1 MINKVTP
8 RKLNPSLDSR
18 LRKKDEMLDALNVDI
33 KSDSDGDSGDV
44 GVLKPIKGSLGIEF
58 TESSQAVDDE
68 TTRRVIGSVTDEKND
83 IIFYFLFSELAE
95 EQGVY
100 AYDPNN
106 ILSDAGGG
114 SVKTVY
120 TSPLFNFPENGFVK
134 ADVVYT
140 TNHEVCNLYFTDN
153 RNEPRRLDVKKAM
166 GVTYTQDV
174 DITDFI
180 TACPKTPIHPIEFEF
195 VYDSNFQVSE
205 FRNIPGFQFAYQCI
219 YEGGEESA
227 ISTYS
232 DIAVP
237 PSYVQQ
243 GTINT
248 PNLLAHNT
256 CRLTIPKVVNNV
268 TVYSNEIEKIRIL
281 GRIGNDGSWYTID
294 EVDTNGG
301 AITYDFKNDRVL
313 TGVPDEDVQKQFT
326 SLPRKAQAQ
335 TVVDNRLFYGNYV
348 ENFDEPEVDASMTL
362 YYRERPTDFIN
373 LQLEI
378 EEIVLPN
385 PEYFYDSEG
394 IQYDVANATP
404 NRRAGYRLKTDNLP
418 DSITAGTVLN
428 VNLTVHPERYFKV
441 YDTEG
446 NGGRSHHASKELFG
460 RPSTL
465 AEEGLIDQGL
475 AFNGNQHFTA
485 SKSFFG
491 SNDGVVP
498 DLKWFS
504 EELNS
509 EVDVVC
515 GTSASNALSI
525 QGRALNFG
533 CTIEFGGE
541 VQSNG
546 KAVIRN
552 AVCQAITGGSTG
564 VFDVGVNG
572 VTVLDSKV
580 TSQYSYNI
588 GLNDEDGVDEIP
600 VVAGD
605 DFRKHLINAVG
616 VKTSV
621 TGGDNAAPCGYFI
634 INSADVQFSL
644 ARYTEP
650 ESITDN
656 EDYGFLYLNLN
667 SLTNVSVK
675 NCAPHLLSG
684 VDGQGEDSSVPGVVW
699 PLVDKWFVYSQNY
712 AITNPILSE
721 ETILSDYF
729 IDPFETNANISSDIQ
744 NIRGYINS
752 PVGLSGSFFTVLDGE
767 SGPSPIVRQLAANSG
782 DTPQEYLLGVNPL
795 GAADFSPATTTIS
808 SIGSVSLNNALFGR
822 QTPYILSQAGELGDE
837 EFLISTGAG
846 SVISVW
852 SSEDKWAENIF
863 PDTDDF
869 NQYLPASELQ
879 GQASQVEI
887 IDFNSYLTDAGL
899 TNYNRSFKTEATHD
913 LGIVYYDERGR
924 AGNVN
929 RLPSVFVPG
938 YSAEERD
945 PSTFKGRVEI
955 GVQLNHQPPD
965 WAHHYQIVYAGNS
978 SISDFVQ
985 YTTGGAFVGYTEE
998 DVDSRN
1004 IYVSLNY
1011 LQQHPT
1017 VSYAKDFGA
1026 VSTEGISD
1034 IYTFKQG
1041 DRLRI
1046 ISYYTNNDNRI
1057 FPRDYEFDVVDSV
1070 ILTDDV
1076 DTNPLLTPED
1086 ISDDVPSYK
1095 TGRFLILKNSPQ
1107 AVGFTYNDI
1116 SLAEDVNTNSHQ
1128 WNDRC
1133 VVEIYSPLDRQNTE
1147 DRVYYEIGKVYNV
1160 VSSDAGLQH
1169 GTNPLILRNGDVWW
1183 RRVPVNMPDY
1193 DEANNF
1199 FTNLIPSDGDTA
1211 PSKFRDYYL
1220 ETKTFNDTLA
1230 NADQLAWGKIK
1241 TVSPVN
1247 KEIRRESSITYSDK
1261 NNYASQ
1267 LVRFT
1272 SFNPSKLQFKDLPAE
1287 HGAINHILNY
1297 SDSVFCIQEEKT
1309 SALPVDRS
1317 ILSDAS
1323 GVESLIAS
1331 SKVLGAQ
1338 KFYAGAYGC
1347 DDNPESVVKVDNFV
1361 YFANKSRQEVYRFAP
1376 DTGVSVISDSGM
1388 KQYFRNLFNRAIA
1401 SISATRGIRVVGG
1414 YDPLKD
1420 EFLISIMNTQ
1430 VLTEPVVS
1438 FYGPPVLNVI
1448 DETTTATDFGFEVAD
1463 IDELSVEFGAVSSTL
1478 TSSLASFSIPVTVSN
1493 LPDGDEISVYGLV
1506 LQSATAP
1513 DNFTEALAQFVVEG
1527 NNASSIAPINIT
1539 TSSTL
1544 TFTDNTVEG
1553 GVDYVF
1559 AIYAVSAVDITET
1572 FNSTSFSFQT
1582 PIGVDA
1588 GEDIFD
1594 INIESIDW
1602 TLDVA
1607 GDAVEGFIFE
1617 STAFSSAPNH
1627 FVEHKLFEAESL
1639 DEINGVLTADI
1650 LEGSPVTS
1658 VDQAL
1663 NTFNGY
1669 PPFSEA
1675 VPLEAGNIQTYNQQY
1690 FPSSGPIEFSGLTH
1704 ILLVYVHDGTTIK
1717 RIETLALP
1725 PFVVVASSAPTLLEF
1740 VDDNGVTVEEAE
1752 AFENIFNDAVDAY
1765 YLSLAQNPDTA
1776 DLFTEEQLQRL
1787 NNYNDPLNRDSDV
1800 NNDLAVG
1807 TNDLLQLLASYG
1819 LILQTGFLQDFEGQP
1834 GFEIATDPQAVILP
1848 PGSISEE

>member
-58 TESSQAVDDE
+58 TESTNATDGI
-68 TTRRVIGSVTDEKND
+68 TKRRVIGGVTDEKND

-106 ILSDAGGG
+106 ILSATGEG

-166 GVTYTQDV
+166 DVGYTDNVDV
-174 DITDFI
+174 TDFI

-268 TVYSNEIEKIRIL
+268 TVYSNEIERVRIL

-301 AITYDFKNDRVL
+301 AITYDFRNDRVL

-335 TVVDNRLFYGNYV
+335 TVIDNRLFYGNYV

-373 LQLEI
+373 LQLEL

-418 DSITAGTVLN
+418 NSITAGTVLN

-465 AEEGLIDQGL
+465 AEEGLIDQGV
-475 AFNGNQHFTA
+475 AFNGNQHLTG

-509 EVDVVC
+509 EFDVVC

-525 QGRALNFG
+525 QGRALNFS

-546 KAVIRN
+546 KAVIRS

-564 VFDVGVNG
+564 VSDVGVTG

-616 VKTSV
+616 VKTNV
-621 TGGDNAAPCGYFI
+621 TEGDDTAPCGYFI

-644 ARYTEP
+644 ARYAEP
-650 ESITDN
+650 ESMTDN
-656 EDYGFLYLNLN
+656 EDYGFLYLNLD

-675 NCAPHLLSG
+675 NCVPHLLSG

-712 AITNPILSE
+712 ATTNPILSE
-721 ETILSDYF
+721 ENVLSDYF
-729 IDPFETNANISSDIQ
+729 FDPFETNANISSDIQ
-744 NIRGYINS
+744 SIRGYINS
-752 PVGLSGSFFTVLDGE
+752 PVSLSGSFFTVLDGE
-767 SGPSPIVRQLAANSG
+767 GGPSPIVRQLAANLG
-782 DTPQEYLLGVNPL
+782 GTPQQYLLRVNPL
-795 GAADFSPATTTIS
+795 GAADFPPATTTIS
-808 SIGSVSLNNALFGR
+808 SVGSVSLNNALFGK
-822 QTPYILSQAGELGDE
+822 QSSYIAQVGELGNED
-837 EFLISTGAG
+837 FVVSQGAG

-863 PDTDDF
+863 SDTNDS
-869 NQYLPASELQ
+869 NQYLPVTELQ
-879 GQASQVEI
+879 GKASQVEI

-899 TNYNRSFKTEATHD
+899 TNYDRSFKTEATHD

-998 DVDSRN
+998 DAESRN

-1046 ISYYTNNDNRI
+1046 ISYYTNDDTRI

-1086 ISDDVPSYK
+1086 TSDGVPSYK

-1107 AVGFTYNDI
+1107 AVGFTYDDV

-1160 VSSDAGLQH
+1160 VGSDAGLQH

-1247 KEIRRESSITYSDK
+1247 KEIRRDSSITYSDK

-1287 HGAINHILNY
+1287 HGAINYILNH

-1331 SKVLGAQ
+1331 SKVIGTQ

-1361 YFANKSRQEVYRFAP
+1361 YFANKSRQEVYRFSP
-1376 DTGVSVISDSGM
+1376 ETGVSVISDSGM

-1401 SISATRGIRVVGG
+1401 SISATQGIRVVGG

-1430 VLTEPVVS
+1430 VLAEPVVS
-1438 FYGPPVLNVI
+1438 FYEPPVLNVI

-1478 TSSLASFSIPVTVSN
+1478 TSSLVSFSIPVTVSN

-1513 DNFTEALAQFVVEG
+1513 DTLVDALFLLNSALTPQ
-1527 NNASSIAPINIT
+1527 NIT
-1539 TSSTL
+1539 SSSTL
-1544 TFTDNTVEG
+1544 TFTDDTVEG

-1559 AIYAVSAVDITET
+1559 AVYAVDSGDVSEE

-1582 PIGVDA
+1582 PIGVET

-1594 INIESIDW
+1594 INIENIDW
-1602 TLDVA
+1602 TLNIAADE
-1607 GDAVEGFIFE
+1607 VEGFAFE

-1627 FVEHKLFEAESL
+1627 QVEYKLVEAESL
-1639 DEINGVLTADI
+1639 DAINVVLTADI
-1650 LEGSPVTS
+1650 LEGGPLDSIGQASAPFNVYPVFPDP
-1658 VDQAL
+1658 VA
-1663 NTFNGY
+1663 
-1669 PPFSEA
+1669 
-1675 VPLEAGNIQTYNQQY
+1675 LEAGNIQTFNQQY
-1690 FPSSGPIEFSGLTH
+1690 FPSSGPILFSDLTH
-1704 ILLVYVHDGTTIK
+1704 TLLVYIHDGTTIK
-1717 RIETLALP
+1717 RLETLALP
-1725 PFVVVASSAPTLLEF
+1725 PFTVQTSSSPTLLEF

-1765 YLSLAQNPDTA
+1765 YLSLAQNPDTNS
-1776 DLFTEEQLQRL
+1776 LFTENQLQNL
-1787 NNYNDPLNRDSDV
+1787 NNYNDPLNRDSDI
-1800 NNDLAVG
+1800 NNDLAIG
-1807 TNDLLQLLASYG
+1807 TNDLLQLLGSYG

-1834 GFEIATDPQAVILP
+1834 GFEIATDPEAVILP

>member
-33 KSDSDGDSGDV
+33 KSDNDGDSGDV
-44 GVLKPIKGSLGIEF
+44 GVLKPIKGSKGIEF
-58 TESSQAVDDE
+58 TESASAIDGS
-68 TTRRVIGSVTDEKND
+68 TIRRVIGSVTDEKND
-83 IIFYFLFSELAE
+83 IIFYFLFSELAVE
-95 EQGVY
+95 MGVY

-106 ILSDAGGG
+106 ILSTSGEDT
-114 SVKTVY
+114 VKTVY
-120 TSPLFNFPENGFVK
+120 TTPLFNFPENGFVR

-140 TNHEVCNLYFTDN
+140 TNHEICNLYFTDN

-166 GVTYTQDV
+166 SATYDASIDV
-174 DITDFI
+174 TDFI
-180 TACPKTPIHPIEFEF
+180 TACPKTPMHPIEFEF
-195 VYDSNFQVSE
+195 TYDANFQISE

-268 TVYSNEIEKIRIL
+268 TVYSNEIDKVRIL

-301 AITYDFKNDRVL
+301 AITYDFRNDRVL

-335 TVVDNRLFYGNYV
+335 TVIDNRLFYGNYV
-348 ENFDEPEVDASMTL
+348 ENFDEPEVNASMTL

-373 LQLEI
+373 LQLEL

-385 PEYFYDSEG
+385 PGYYYNSGG
-394 IQYDVANATP
+394 IQYNISNPTP

-428 VNLTVHPERYFKV
+428 VNLTVHPLRYFKV

-446 NGGRSHHASKELFG
+446 NTGRSHHASKELFG

-475 AFNGNQHFTA
+475 AFNGNQHLTV

-504 EELNS
+504 EELNTDI
-509 EVDVVC
+509 DVVC

-525 QGRALNFG
+525 QGRALNFS

-546 KAVIRN
+546 KAVIRS

-564 VFDVGVNG
+564 VNDVGVIG

-616 VKTSV
+616 VKTNV
-621 TGGDNAAPCGYFI
+621 TESDDAAPCGYFI

-650 ESITDN
+650 ESMTDN
-656 EDYGFLYLNLN
+656 EDYGFLYLSLD

-675 NCAPHLLSG
+675 NCVPHLLSG
-684 VDGQGEDSSVPGVVW
+684 IDGQGADSSLPGVVW

-712 AITNPILSE
+712 ATTNPILSE
-721 ETILSDYF
+721 ENVLSDYF
-729 IDPFETNANISSDIQ
+729 LYELNSNANISSDIQ

-752 PVGLSGSFFTVLDGE
+752 SVGLSDSFFTVLDGE
-767 SGPSPIVRQLAANSG
+767 SGPSPIVRQLTASSG
-782 DTPQEYLLGVNPL
+782 STPQEYLLRVSQSG
-795 GAADFSPATTTIS
+795 DYSSATTTIT
-808 SIGSVSLNNALFGR
+808 SIGSVSLNNALLGK
-822 QTPYILSQAGELGDE
+822 QSSYIDQVGELGNEDFVVE
-837 EFLISTGAG
+837 SAL
-846 SVISVW
+846 VISVW

-863 PDTDDF
+863 SDTYDS
-869 NQYLPASELQ
+869 NQYLPVTELQ
-879 GQASQVEI
+879 GKASQVEI

-899 TNYNRSFKTEATHD
+899 TNYDRSFKTDATHD

-998 DVDSRN
+998 DAESRN

-1046 ISYYTNNDNRI
+1046 ISYYTNDDTRI
-1057 FPRDYEFDVVDSV
+1057 FPRDYEFDIVDSV
-1070 ILTDDV
+1070 ILSTDV
-1076 DTNPLLTPED
+1076 DTNPLVTPED
-1086 ISDDVPSYK
+1086 LSDGPVTPSYK

-1107 AVGFTYNDI
+1107 AVGFTYDDVSI
-1116 SLAEDVNTNSHQ
+1116 AEDVNTNSHQ

-1160 VSSDAGLQH
+1160 VGSDAGLQH

-1193 DEANNF
+1193 DEANNL

-1241 TVSPVN
+1241 TVSPIN
-1247 KEIRRESSITYSDK
+1247 KEIRRDSSITYSDK

-1287 HGAINHILNY
+1287 HGAINYILNY
-1297 SDSVFCIQEEKT
+1297 SESVFCMQEEKT

-1331 SKVLGAQ
+1331 SKVIGTQ

-1361 YFANKSRQEVYRFAP
+1361 YFANKSRQEVYRFSP
-1376 DTGVSVISDSGM
+1376 ETGVSVISNSGM

-1401 SISATRGIRVVGG
+1401 GISATQGIRVVGG

-1438 FYGPPVLNVI
+1438 FYEPPVLNVI
-1448 DETTTATDFGFEVAD
+1448 DETTTATDFGFE
-1463 IDELSVEFGAVSSTL
+1463 DEDLLDFSVDLSILSSSVSL
-1478 TSSLASFSIPVTVSN
+1478 SLASFSINAVVQGLSIGGEVDVFTLIIPDDGSGTLPGSFIDAFSQSFGAPGGSLIPSAAEDFEFNVTEDGTNTFTYSN
-1493 LPDGDEISVYGLV
+1493 SLLTPGQEYILLVYARLGNDTVGFTSLEF
-1506 LQSATAP
+1506 QTAP
-1513 DNFTEALAQFVVEG
+1513 NVGTEPV
-1527 NNASSIAPINIT
+1527 
-1539 TSSTL
+1539 
-1544 TFTDNTVEG
+1544 
-1553 GVDYVF
+1553 
-1559 AIYAVSAVDITET
+1559 
-1572 FNSTSFSFQT
+1572 
-1582 PIGVDA
+1582 
-1588 GEDIFD
+1588 FD
-1594 INIESIDW
+1594 INLASIDW
-1602 TLDVA
+1602 TFDFA
-1607 GDAVEGFIFE
+1607 GDAVDGFEF
-1617 STAFSSAPNH
+1617 SSYAFSSSPNH
-1627 FVEHKLFEAESL
+1627 SIDHVLFYAPSL
-1639 DEINGVLTADI
+1639 DALNNLLTADI
-1650 LEGSPVTS
+1650 AEGNALTSIGAALDQFAGYITSDSEQPLPV
-1658 VDQAL
+1658 
-1663 NTFNGY
+1663 
-1669 PPFSEA
+1669 SE
-1675 VPLEAGNIQTYNQQY
+1675 IQQY
-1690 FPSSGPIEFSGLTH
+1690 DRTYYPTDGEILAPNEPHF
-1704 ILLVYVHDGTTIK
+1704 LLVFIHDGLNIIK
-1717 RIETLALP
+1717 LETLPLP
-1725 PFVVVASSAPTLLEF
+1725 PFVGSTSQSPTLLEF
-1740 VDDNGVTVEEAE
+1740 ANENGVTIDQGEE
-1752 AFENIFNDAVDAY
+1752 FVNIFNQAVLAY
-1765 YLSLAQNPDTA
+1765 FGSLANDEELIA
-1776 DLFTEEQLQRL
+1776 NLTEEQLTSLINNSVEATVVADL
-1787 NNYNDPLNRDSDV
+1787 NTDDV
-1800 NNDLAVG
+1800 IG
-1807 TNDLLQLLASYG
+1807 TSDLLTLLAAFG
-1819 LILQTGFLQDFEGQP
+1819 KFINTDFLEEDNP
-1834 GFEIATDPQAVILP
+1834 TVIE
-1848 PGSISEE
+1848 PGSLTDI